1 MAANLAWYAGQ
12 CVKRHDLN
20 MTVKVIAIRTPEGW
34 SLLDNPQKLFPKM
47 GEVEVRL
54 LTASGHHP
62 NDWVSFQVAHKEP
75 RGKWKA
81 STYRNLM
88 PFLDLQDTG
97 SLEALRNRLTEEGV
111 DGPDQN
117 GAWVIRY
124 SVDRIISLVLI
135 RSPDHRYRMA
145 TGGNFTVY
153 AYESEFLHRI
163 PSNAGEISF
172 YEFKRGTECLQELD
186 WSPDEGYIKR
196 IVRAMAGAHDP
207 GAETVIEW
215 LKRHADE
222 ATGQVGSNPEESL
235 AVQQAA
241 RSGELTKRLLAD
253 KDLLG
258 ELTSVLMADERMISR
273 LENETRA
280 IAEHERGVIRE
291 ALTSELKQEIMA
303 LRQERLSEIDVEL
316 KTLGEAQYEVL
327 RNQIQQDLKS
337 NMLAME
343 GRVASRQAE
352 MEAELEA
359 RSSYLKR
366 ELGELTAQGEVLR
379 GELETINNKIDA
391 GQKTLAEL
399 QACEAQTVEE
409 IERRQAEAASIQVPK
424 SVRLESVL
432 CFSPPNN
439 VPTLGVGDI
448 QQAIKNSVLLTP
460 VGKER
465 MVQFF
470 ALLLAGEIPVLQ
482 GIETHDFL
490 LAAEALL
497 SSGRSMRLE
506 ADPTVI
512 TFEDLWLRAGT
523 QLPTALT
530 YGLELTRG
538 YEPTTVLAVIEHA
551 ERSGARFWFPALADR
566 MRRGELPRRFFVCAT
581 VEDGD
586 CEEAQAIR
594 NQSPWLQISGTIAL
608 AASALAPMALA
619 PANARQLDPG
629 ERPQDITPAM
639 VAVAPLANELTLA
652 NALRLARAA
661 TEWIRLN
668 QGSRYE
674 QIPLTLAELFLNQHS
689 QVGHTQSK

>member
-1 MAANLAWYAGQ
+1 
-12 CVKRHDLN
+12 
-20 MTVKVIAIRTPEGW
+20 
-34 SLLDNPQKLFPKM
+34 
-47 GEVEVRL
+47 
-54 LTASGHHP
+54 
-62 NDWVSFQVAHKEP
+62 
-75 RGKWKA
+75 
-81 STYRNLM
+81 M

-97 SLEALRNRLTEEGV
+97 SLEALRNSLTEEGV

-124 SVDRIISLVLI
+124 CDDRIITLVLI

-145 TGGNFTVY
+145 TGGFFSVY

-163 PSNAGEISF
+163 PSNAGEMSL
-172 YEFKRGTECLQELD
+172 YEFKRGGECLQELD

-196 IVRAMAGAHDP
+196 IVRAIAGAHDP
-207 GAETVIEW
+207 SVETVIEW

-222 ATGQVGSNPEESL
+222 TTGQVGSNPEDSL

-241 RSGELTKRLLAD
+241 RSGELSKRLLAD

-280 IAEHERGVIRE
+280 IAEHERGVIRA
-291 ALTSELKQEIMA
+291 ALTSELKQEVMA
-303 LRQERLSEIDVEL
+303 LREERLSEIDVEL
-316 KTLGEAQYEVL
+316 KTLEVAQHEVL
-327 RNQIQQDLKS
+327 RNQIQLDLRS

-352 MEAELEA
+352 MEAELEV
-359 RSSYLKR
+359 RNNDLKQ
-366 ELGELTAQGEVLR
+366 ELDVLTAQGEVLR
-379 GELETINNKIDA
+379 GELETTNTQIDA

-399 QACEAQTVEE
+399 QAREAQTLKE

-432 CFSPPNN
+432 CFNPPNN
-439 VPTLGVGDI
+439 IPTLGVGDI
-448 QQAIKNSVLLTP
+448 QQAINNSVLLTP

-470 ALLLAGEIPVLQ
+470 ALMLAGEIPVLH
-482 GIETHDFL
+482 GLETQDFL
-490 LAAEALL
+490 LAAEALF
-497 SSGRSMRLE
+497 SSGRSIRLE

-551 ERSGARFWFPALADR
+551 ERSGARFWLPTLADR
-566 MRRGELPRRFFVCAT
+566 MRRGELPRRFFVCVT

-586 CEEAQAIR
+586 CEETQAIR
-594 NQSPWLQISGTIAL
+594 SQAPWLQITGTIAL

-619 PANARQLDPG
+619 PANVRQLDPG
-629 ERPQDITPAM
+629 ERPQDITLAM
-639 VAVAPLANELTLA
+639 AAVAPLANQLTLA
-652 NALRLARAA
+652 NALRLARTA
-661 TEWIRLN
+661 TEWIRLS